1 MEKQNI
7 FALVIMFMLLAFGY
21 QQFINLTKPLPAP
34 VFDVTQYWG
43 KGDRNSYSEN
53 DSIEA
58 QQVHYDAKIIDDL
71 RKKLSDTASLQFH
84 APLESV
90 NHEYG
95 INSNTLVSFIEY
107 WRNEYI
113 PKWPKRLSLLNSYPH
128 FRTQIQGYI

>member
-7 FALVIMFMLLAFGY
+7 FALVIIFTLLASGY
-21 QQFINLTKPLPAP
+21 QQFINLTGPLPAP
-34 VFDVTQYWG
+34 ELDVSQYWG
-43 KGDRNSYSEN
+43 KGDQNSYIED
-53 DSIEA
+53 DSITA

-71 RKKLSDTASLQFH
+71 RSKLNDTASLQFH

-107 WRNEYI
+107 WHDVYM
-113 PKWPKRLSLLNSYPH
+113 PKWSQRQHLLNSYPH
-128 FRTQIQGYI
+128 FRTQIQG